1 MKVIPVSEIEM
12 NSLIISLK
20 SKNLKGYDRLS
31 NKTLK
36 HCINYLSKLLTYIYN
51 CSLTTGIFPEKCKF
65 ANVCFIYDKWKNNRI
80 GNYTPVPLLI
90 ALPKIPEIIVF

>member
-1 MKVIPVSEIEM
+1 MKIIPVSEVEI
-12 NSLIISLK
+12 NSIIISLK
-20 SKNLKGYDRLS
+20 SKNSKGYDRLS

-36 HCINYLSKLLTYIYN
+36 HFINYLSKLLTYICN
-51 CSLTTGIFPEKCKF
+51 CSLTTGIFPERCKF
-65 ANVCFIYDKWKNNRI
+65 ANVWFIYKKWKNNAI